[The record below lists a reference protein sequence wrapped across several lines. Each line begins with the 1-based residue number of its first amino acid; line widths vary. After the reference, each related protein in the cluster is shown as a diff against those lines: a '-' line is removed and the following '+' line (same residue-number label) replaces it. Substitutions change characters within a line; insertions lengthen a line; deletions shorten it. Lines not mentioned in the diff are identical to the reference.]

1 MLSQRDE
8 IDANTDNFDDQAGLK
23 DNYYISSEN
32 KDHSMNITQD
42 NSKSSQST
50 PDKNDVN
57 AS

>member
-8 IDANTDNFDDQAGLK
+8 IDANNDYFDDQAGLK

-42 NSKSSQST
+42 NSKLSQS
-50 PDKNDVN
+50 DSN
-57 AS
+57 